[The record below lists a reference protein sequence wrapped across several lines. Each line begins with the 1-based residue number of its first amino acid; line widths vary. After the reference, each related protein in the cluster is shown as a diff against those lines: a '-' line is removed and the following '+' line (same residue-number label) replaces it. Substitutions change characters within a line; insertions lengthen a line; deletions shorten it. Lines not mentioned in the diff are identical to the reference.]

1 MSNKPE
7 RAKKPERVEIDLDSS
22 IAAALAARP
31 SQTNKPAADARS
43 KATYDLT
50 PETIQAIRDI
60 ADELE
65 VPVYAVAQKFFD
77 HALREYELG
86 RLELRRKPVTTAWR
100 LE

>member
-7 RAKKPERVEIDLDSS
+7 RVKIDLDSR
-22 IAAALAARP
+22 IAALLAAGP
-31 SQTNKPAADARS
+31 SQAKKPAADARS

-60 ADELE
+60 ADEME
-65 VPVYAVAQKFFD
+65 VPVYAVAQRLLNY
-77 HALREYELG
+77 ALEEYELG
-86 RLELRRKPVTTAWR
+86 QLELRRKAIVTAWR

>member
-1 MSNKPE
+1 MPKP
-7 RAKKPERVEIDLDSS
+7 KPKQRIEIDLDGS

-31 SQTNKPAADARS
+31 PSQANKPAAARS

-60 ADELE
+60 AEKLE
-65 VPVYAVAQKFFD
+65 VPVYAVTQRLLD
-77 HALREYELG
+77 HALEEYKLG
-86 RLELRRKPVTTAWR
+86 RLELRRKSVTTAWR

>member
-7 RAKKPERVEIDLDSS
+7 RVKIDLDAS
-22 IAAALAARP
+22 IAATLAAGP
-31 SQTNKPAADARS
+31 SQAKKPAADARS

-50 PETIQAIRDI
+50 PEIIQAIRDI

-65 VPVYAVAQKFFD
+65 VPVYAVTQRLLD
-77 HALREYELG
+77 YALEQYKLG
-86 RLELRRKPVTTAWR
+86 QLELRRQAVTTAWR